1 VKELRRGDKVC
12 IAFPSRLIG
21 APTPESMVKAQR
33 DAEADAKQ
41 WTQIFDSL
49 GVTLLRWECNSGLNH
64 MVVTVLFRDDSQ
76 VD

>member
-1 VKELRRGDKVC
+1 MKELRRGDKVC

-21 APTPESMVKAQR
+21 VPTPESIVEAQR

-41 WTQIFDSL
+41 WAQIFDSL
-49 GVTLLRWECNSGLNH
+49 GVTLLRWECNSGLSH
-64 MVVTVLFRDDSQ
+64 TVVTVLFRDDSQ